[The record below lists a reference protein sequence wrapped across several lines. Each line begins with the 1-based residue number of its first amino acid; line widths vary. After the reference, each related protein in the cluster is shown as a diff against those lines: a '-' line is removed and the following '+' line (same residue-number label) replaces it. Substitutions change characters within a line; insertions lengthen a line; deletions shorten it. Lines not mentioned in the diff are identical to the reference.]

1 MYLWAV
7 PDGCLNI
14 LEWNFN
20 WPCGCW
26 PQSWPT
32 PSLLEKFTRFSD
44 VMISH
49 TQSQAFFSQSLLFVF
64 LSFFLFFV
72 GGVFKPHFTQK
83 EDLCFG
89 LRQVFGVRC
98 LVYFFLCECSVG
110 VPDCKVSLFTQR
122 HQRAKDNLC
131 QRYRFV
137 FSRCSLC
144 STMMYSLCGCEEEE
158 MRSASLS
165 QSSSLYA
172 GVQS

>member
-64 LSFFLFFV
+64 LSFFLVFV
-72 GGVFKPHFTQK
+72 GVFFSHISHRKKIFALAFVRSSCTSSYVSVQWEFQTAK
-83 EDLCFG
+83 CLC
-89 LRQVFGVRC
+89 LRRGIK
-98 LVYFFLCECSVG
+98 G
-110 VPDCKVSLFTQR
+110 QR
-122 HQRAKDNLC
+122 
-131 QRYRFV
+131 
-137 FSRCSLC
+137 
-144 STMMYSLCGCEEEE
+144 TT
-158 MRSASLS
+158 SASAIDLFS
-165 QSSSLYA
+165 HSVAPWCTLFVGA
-172 GVQS
+172 RRKRCARHL

>member
-20 WPCGCW
+20 WPCGYW
-26 PQSWPT
+26 PQSWPA
-32 PSLLEKFTRFSD
+32 PSLLEKFTRFSN

-49 TQSQAFFSQSLLFVF
+49 TQSQAFFSVSLLFVF
-64 LSFFLFFV
+64 LSFFCFLL
-72 GGVFKPHFTQK
+72 GVFLATFHIERRWSLPWPSS
-83 EDLCFG
+83 G
-89 LRQVFGVRC
+89 
-98 LVYFFLCECSVG
+98 FLCALFSV
-110 VPDCKVSLFTQR
+110 LLLMWEFQT
-122 HQRAKDNLC
+122 AKCLCLRRGIKGQEDNLC

-137 FSRCSLC
+137 FSCCSLC